1 MNWNL
6 IIPTF
11 FIYNVVGFIALIVFG
26 ICYNPIGKCRNSDFF
41 MPTYIYKHCRV
52 NYFGT
57 LMLCLFVN
65 ALCPVWSF
73 GFWFYKLCTVGRKEL
88 DYER

>member
-1 MNWNL
+1 MNWDTL
-6 IIPTF
+6 AIVLCVWQVLGVF
-11 FIYNVVGFIALIVFG
+11 VLVMLSLRVDFIGN
-26 ICYNPIGKCRNSDFF
+26 CDNSDFF

-88 DYER
+88 DYEH

>member
-1 MNWNL
+1 MTWDVLVIAFFVWQAAGFLTL
-6 IIPTF
+6 ITLAF
-11 FIYNVVGFIALIVFG
+11 AFNVEFISN
-26 ICYNPIGKCRNSDFF
+26 CPNCDFF

-65 ALCPVWSF
+65 SICPAWSF
-73 GFWFYKLCTVGRKEL
+73 VFWFYKLCTVGRK
-88 DYER
+88 